1 MHSYLCATLDFLN
14 DTIPHKDWFIAGGA
28 ALSYNFNDIDVFFT
42 SREAYDIA
50 VSRIPSFTYTTSN
63 ANTFRFNT
71 YYYSYSTQFICRSF
85 GDHITIVEGFDLNA
99 SRRVIFPDGT
109 RYNHPTCRLPL
120 YFTKE
125 SINKDTL
132 MRFAKYV
139 YQKEIVPSP
148 SVIPLITELL
158 LNDTYVTTDYYDN
171 TDRFITL
178 SPIAQL
184 RNFNMSLRLLDIA
197 YAAISALPADLR
209 LKRSAYL
216 FTCWSNRRPPLPDS
230 VPTELLH
237 SYSTIY
243 NLPPHQRVIDENPE
257 YLL

>member
-1 MHSYLCATLDFLN
+1 MHHYIRATLDFLN
-14 DTIPHKDWFIAGGA
+14 DIIPHKDWFIAGGA
-28 ALSYNFNDIDVFFT
+28 AASDNFNDVDVFFT
-42 SREAYDIA
+42 SREAFDAAACLPLKFNYVTFNAKTLTFEASSQSHDI
-50 VSRIPSFTYTTSN
+50 
-63 ANTFRFNT
+63 
-71 YYYSYSTQFICRSF
+71 QFICRSF
-85 GDHITIVEGFDLNA
+85 GDHVTIVEGFDLNA

-109 RYNHPTCRLPL
+109 RYSHPTAHLPL

-132 MRFAKYV
+132 TRFAKYV
-139 YQKEIVPSP
+139 HQKKLTPSF

-158 LNDTYVTTDYYDN
+158 LNDTYETSDYYDN
-171 TDRFITL
+171 TDRPVLI

-184 RNFNMSLRLLDIA
+184 RSYNLSTDLLHVV
-197 YAAISALPADLR
+197 YSAISALPSDLR

-216 FTCWSNRRPPLPDS
+216 FTCWSNVRPPIPDS

>member
-1 MHSYLCATLDFLN
+1 MHTYLRATLDFLN

-28 ALSYNFNDIDVFFT
+28 AVSDNFNDIDVFFT
-42 SREAYDIA
+42 CREAYDIA
-50 VSRIPSFTYTTSN
+50 VALPITFTHTTSN
-63 ANTFRFNT
+63 AKTFRFNA
-71 YYYSYSTQFICRSF
+71 SYQGHNIQFICCSF

-139 YQKEIVPSP
+139 YKKEIVPSP

-158 LNDTYVTTDYYDN
+158 LNDTYEITDYYDG
-171 TDRFITL
+171 TDRLVTI

-184 RNFNMSLRLLDIA
+184 RSFNMSLRLLNIA
-197 YAAISALPADLR
+197 YTAISALPADLR
-209 LKRSAYL
+209 LKRSTYL
-216 FTCWSNRRPPLPDS
+216 FTCWSKRRPPLPDS

-243 NLPPHQRVIDENPE
+243 NLPHHQRVFDENPE

>member
-1 MHSYLCATLDFLN
+1 MHHYIRATLDFLN
-14 DTIPHKDWFIAGGA
+14 DIIPHKDWFIAGGA
-28 ALSYNFNDIDVFFT
+28 AVSDNFNDIDVFFT
-42 SREAYDIA
+42 CREAYDIA
-50 VSRIPSFTYTTSN
+50 VALPINFTYITSN
-63 ANTFRFNT
+63 AKTFKFEA
-71 YYYSYSTQFICRSF
+71 SYRSHDIQFICRSF

-99 SRRVIFPDGT
+99 SRCVIFPDGT

-132 MRFAKYV
+132 TRFAKYV
-139 YQKEIVPSP
+139 YKKEIVPSP

-158 LNDTYVTTDYYDN
+158 LNDTYETADYYDG
-171 TDRFITL
+171 TDRLVTISPITL
-178 SPIAQL
+178 LLS
-184 RNFNMSLRLLDIA
+184 FNMSLRLLDIV
-197 YAAISALPADLR
+197 YAAISDLPADLR

-216 FTCWSNRRPPLPDS
+216 FTCWSDRRPPLPDS

-257 YLL
+257 YLV

>member
-1 MHSYLCATLDFLN
+1 MHHYIRATLDFLN
-14 DTIPHKDWFIAGGA
+14 DIIPHKDWFIAGGA
-28 ALSYNFNDIDVFFT
+28 AASDNFNDVDVFFT
-42 SREAYDIA
+42 SREAFNAAASLPIKFNSTTFNAKTFTFEAHYHSHDI
-50 VSRIPSFTYTTSN
+50 
-63 ANTFRFNT
+63 
-71 YYYSYSTQFICRSF
+71 QFICRNF
-85 GDHITIVEGFDLNA
+85 GDHITIIEGFDLNA
-99 SRRVIFPDGT
+99 SRHVIFPNGT
-109 RYNHPTCRLPL
+109 RYNHPTACLPL

-132 MRFAKYV
+132 TRFAKYV
-139 YQKEIVPSP
+139 YQKKLTPSP

-158 LNDTYVTTDYYDN
+158 LNDTYETTDYYDN
-171 TDRFITL
+171 TYRPLLI

-184 RNFNMSLRLLDIA
+184 RNYSLSSRLLDIT
-197 YAAISALPADLR
+197 YAAISDLPADLR

-216 FTCWSNRRPPLPDS
+216 FTCWSNVRPPLPDS

-237 SYSTIY
+237 SYSIVY